1 MSKSTSFAELIDVAI
16 TRHWCTR
23 PLCTTCGSHPFRNAL
38 KQIPNEDVIAGLREL
53 SDEFLSTNDDMFRL
67 IIQEIAFFH
76 IGGELLE
83 PLTGTPAANHLQRNI
98 DFINSKYEK
107 RKAYEATQ
115 TPEAL
120 AARRTEKKLLS
131 EQRTQPHRERKAAQ
145 DSLIKD
151 TVEALNHV
159 DEEKLL
165 SQILQN
171 CPETLLRSIGGI
183 AYKRLLS
190 HYRKIKIEQ
199 TEIENLKILSEKY
212 IGYWRKLYSKLSI
225 PAPQ

>member
-16 TRHWCTR
+16 ARHWCTR

-38 KQIPNEDVIAGLREL
+38 KEIPNKDVIAGLREL
-53 SDEFLSTNDDMFRL
+53 SDEFLSTNDGMFRL

-83 PLTGTPAANHLQRNI
+83 PLAGTPAAVHLQRNI
-98 DFINSKYEK
+98 DFINSKHEK
-107 RKAYEATQ
+107 RKAYEAMQ
-115 TPEAL
+115 TPEAIAL
-120 AARRTEKKLLS
+120 RRSEKKLLL
-131 EQRTQPHRERKAAQ
+131 EQLTQPHRDRKAAQ
-145 DSLIKD
+145 DSFIKD
-151 TVEALNHV
+151 MVAALRYV

-165 SQILQN
+165 SHILQT
-171 CPETLLRSIGGI
+171 CPKTHMRSIGGI

-199 TEIENLKILSEKY
+199 TELENLKTLSEKY
-212 IGYWRKLYSKLSI
+212 LGYWRKLYVELS
-225 PAPQ
+225 ASA